1 MYACKLQVFFCLL
14 TPIFPIKITVKDQ
27 DVQKR
32 QNFLVSWYHVS
43 FIWLTAPSTLL
54 IELTLREK
62 HEDTC
67 TINVLSCD
75 EQPAPPQIKDRVFF
89 VLLEGTGERAQD
101 NAQLPM
107 GRFRTL
113 TAVFVE
119 LVLIFLKLLTFNV
132 ADVLW
137 YFSPRTCFITGNN

>member
-1 MYACKLQVFFCLL
+1 ML
-14 TPIFPIKITVKDQ
+14 TPIFLIKITVKDQ

-43 FIWLTAPSTLL
+43 FISLTAPSTLL

-67 TINVLSCD
+67 TTNILSCD

-89 VLLEGTGERAQD
+89 VLLEGTEERAQD
-101 NAQLPM
+101 NTQLPM

-137 YFSPRTCFITGNN
+137 YFFPRTCFITGNN

>member
-43 FIWLTAPSTLL
+43 FISLTAPSTLL

-67 TINVLSCD
+67 TTNILSCD

-89 VLLEGTGERAQD
+89 VLLEGDWGEGTENSR
-101 NAQLPM
+101 
-107 GRFRTL
+107 
-113 TAVFVE
+113 
-119 LVLIFLKLLTFNV
+119 
-132 ADVLW
+132 
-137 YFSPRTCFITGNN
+137 S

>member
-14 TPIFPIKITVKDQ
+14 TLIFPIKITVKDQ

-75 EQPAPPQIKDRVFF
+75 KQPAPPQIKDQVFF
-89 VLLEGTGERAQD
+89 VLLEGDWGEGTENSRSS
-101 NAQLPM
+101 AQLPM
-107 GRFRTL
+107 GTVSMF

-119 LVLIFLKLLTFNV
+119 LVLIFSKAL
-132 ADVLW
+132 
-137 YFSPRTCFITGNN
+137 CF